1 MSFTTSHVLP
11 FDRELVWDWHTRKGA
26 AARLI
31 PPFFPMHPVK
41 EAKRLSDGT
50 TTYSLPAGLRWV
62 SRHDLSAYR
71 RGHRFS
77 EVCVSSPIRSI
88 ADWRHTHSFADVEG
102 GTLITD
108 DIHTRAP
115 SGPLKSFLAYRQH
128 QLLGDLSFLS
138 RIAALVD
145 APPLTVGV
153 TGSRSLIG
161 RAVTAQ
167 LRTAGHTVVQIVREK
182 MRPGRRLWEP
192 FHPAQ
197 DLLDG
202 IDVVVHL
209 AGEPMLGRFNEDHKK
224 AIRDSRIVPTRKL
237 AELAASSPQC
247 TAFICAS
254 AIGLYGPHTGEAAV
268 TETSEPGEGF
278 LAEVTQE
285 WEAACTPAVEAGK
298 RVVNIRTWYSA
309 GAAVCFPSSAC
320 FFLLVWAEMLAA
332 EASGC
337 RGFHLTI
344 SVTFMFAQSL
354 TPHYPVQSTLLPP
367 IRCRTATS
375 QRRCRNN
382 LTAQLSCL
390 FHRWDRS
397 CCAVK
402 KVQPRF
408 PLLTNA
414 SPPLYYQAKNMCF
427 VSPRL
432 RRRWRMNSAAMTCCP
447 TQPSTKEP
455 GHS

>member
-268 TETSEPGEGF
+268 TEASEPGEGF
-278 LAEVTQE
+278 LAEVTQD
-285 WEAACTPAVEAGK
+285 
-298 RVVNIRTWYSA
+298 
-309 GAAVCFPSSAC
+309 
-320 FFLLVWAEMLAA
+320 WAEMLAA

-354 TPHYPVQSTLLPP
+354 TPRYPVRSTLLPP

>member
-1 MSFTTSHVLP
+1 MSFTASHVLP
-11 FDRELVWDWHTRKGA
+11 FDREFVWGWHTRKGA

-128 QLLGDLSFLS
+128 QLLGDLSFLY

-192 FHPAQ
+192 FHPAK

-285 WEAACTPAVEAGK
+285 WEAACAPAVEAGK
-298 RVVNIRTWYSA
+298 RVVNIRTGVVLSGRGGGLPIKRVLFSTGLGGNVGGGSQWVSWISLDDLSDIYVRAVVDPTLSGPINA
-309 GAAVCFPSSAC
+309 VAPNPVQNRDITKALSKQLNRPALMPIPSLGPKLLRGKEGAAEISLADQRVSPAVLSSKEHVFRFPTVEEA
-320 FFLLVWAEMLAA
+320 LAH
-332 EASGC
+332 ELG
-337 RGFHLTI
+337 GDD
-344 SVTFMFAQSL
+344 
-354 TPHYPVQSTLLPP
+354 LLP
-367 IRCRTATS
+367 
-375 QRRCRNN
+375 
-382 LTAQLSCL
+382 
-390 FHRWDRS
+390 D
-397 CCAVK
+397 
-402 KVQPRF
+402 
-408 PLLTNA
+408 
-414 SPPLYYQAKNMCF
+414 
-427 VSPRL
+427 
-432 RRRWRMNSAAMTCCP
+432 P
-447 TQPSTKEP
+447 TK
-455 GHS
+455 H

>member
-128 QLLGDLSFLS
+128 QLLGDLLFLS

-167 LRTAGHTVVQIVREK
+167 LRTAGHTAVQIVREK

-224 AIRDSRIVPTRKL
+224 AIRDSRIVPTSKL

-268 TETSEPGEGF
+268 TEASEPGEGF

-285 WEAACTPAVEAGK
+285 WESACAPAVEAGK
-298 RVVNIRTWYSA
+298 RVVNIRTGVVLSGRGGVLPIKRVLFSTGLGGNVGGGSQWVSWISLDDLSDIYVRAVVDPTLSGPINA
-309 GAAVCFPSSAC
+309 VAPNPVQNRDITKALSKQLNRPALMPIPSLGPKLLRGKEGAAEISLADQRVSPAVLSSKEHVFRFPTVEEA
-320 FFLLVWAEMLAA
+320 LAH
-332 EASGC
+332 ELG
-337 RGFHLTI
+337 GDD
-344 SVTFMFAQSL
+344 
-354 TPHYPVQSTLLPP
+354 LLP
-367 IRCRTATS
+367 
-375 QRRCRNN
+375 
-382 LTAQLSCL
+382 
-390 FHRWDRS
+390 D
-397 CCAVK
+397 
-402 KVQPRF
+402 
-408 PLLTNA
+408 
-414 SPPLYYQAKNMCF
+414 
-427 VSPRL
+427 
-432 RRRWRMNSAAMTCCP
+432 P
-447 TQPSTKEP
+447 TK
-455 GHS
+455 H

>member
-1 MSFTTSHVLP
+1 MGLAYPQRS
-11 FDRELVWDWHTRKGA
+11 GCA
-26 AARLI
+26 ADSAI
-31 PPFFPMHPVK
+31 FPMHPVK

-209 AGEPMLGRFNEDHKK
+209 AGEPMLGRFNDDHKK

-285 WEAACTPAVEAGK
+285 WEAACAPAVEAGK
-298 RVVNIRTWYSA
+298 RVVNIRTGVVLSGRGGVLPIKRVLFSTGLGGNVGGGSQWVSWISLDDLSDIYVRAVVDPTLSGPINA
-309 GAAVCFPSSAC
+309 VAPNPVQNRDITKALSKQLNRPALMPIPSLGPKLLRGKEGAAEISLADQRVSPAVLSSKEHVFRFPTVEEA
-320 FFLLVWAEMLAA
+320 LAH
-332 EASGC
+332 ELG
-337 RGFHLTI
+337 GDE
-344 SVTFMFAQSL
+344 
-354 TPHYPVQSTLLPP
+354 LLP
-367 IRCRTATS
+367 
-375 QRRCRNN
+375 
-382 LTAQLSCL
+382 
-390 FHRWDRS
+390 D
-397 CCAVK
+397 
-402 KVQPRF
+402 
-408 PLLTNA
+408 
-414 SPPLYYQAKNMCF
+414 
-427 VSPRL
+427 
-432 RRRWRMNSAAMTCCP
+432 P
-447 TQPSTKEP
+447 TKD
-455 GHS
+455 

>member
-1 MSFTTSHVLP
+1 MSFTASHVLP
-11 FDRELVWDWHTRKGA
+11 FDREFVWDWHTRKGA
-26 AARLI
+26 AARPI
-31 PPFFPMHPVK
+31 PAFFLMHPVK
-41 EAKRLSDGT
+41 EAERLSDGT

-128 QLLGDLSFLS
+128 QLLGDLSFLY

-268 TETSEPGEGF
+268 TEASEPGESF

-285 WEAACTPAVEAGK
+285 WEAACAPAVEAGK
-298 RVVNIRTWYSA
+298 RVVNIRTGVVLSGRGGVLPIKRVLFSTGLGGNVGGGSQWVSWISLDDLSDIYVRAVVDPTLSGPINA
-309 GAAVCFPSSAC
+309 VAPNPVQNRDITKALSKQLNRPALMPIPSLGPKLLRGKEGAAEISLADQRVSPAVLSSKEHVFRFPTVEEA
-320 FFLLVWAEMLAA
+320 LAH
-332 EASGC
+332 ELG
-337 RGFHLTI
+337 GDE
-344 SVTFMFAQSL
+344 
-354 TPHYPVQSTLLPP
+354 LLP
-367 IRCRTATS
+367 
-375 QRRCRNN
+375 
-382 LTAQLSCL
+382 
-390 FHRWDRS
+390 D
-397 CCAVK
+397 
-402 KVQPRF
+402 
-408 PLLTNA
+408 
-414 SPPLYYQAKNMCF
+414 
-427 VSPRL
+427 
-432 RRRWRMNSAAMTCCP
+432 P
-447 TQPSTKEP
+447 TKD
-455 GHS
+455 

>member
-1 MSFTTSHVLP
+1 MSFTASHVLP
-11 FDRELVWDWHTRKGA
+11 FDREFVWDWHTRKGA

-268 TETSEPGEGF
+268 TEASEPGEGF

-285 WEAACTPAVEAGK
+285 WESACAPAVEAGK
-298 RVVNIRTWYSA
+298 RVVNIRTGVVLSGRGGVLPIKRVLFSTGLGGNVGGGSQWVSWISLDDLSDIYVRAVVDPTLSGPINA
-309 GAAVCFPSSAC
+309 VAPNPVQNRDITKALSKQLNRPALMPIPSLGPKLLRGKEGAAEIS
-320 FFLLVWAEMLAA
+320 LAD
-332 EASGC
+332 
-337 RGFHLTI
+337 
-344 SVTFMFAQSL
+344 
-354 TPHYPVQSTLLPP
+354 
-367 IRCRTATS
+367 
-375 QRRCRNN
+375 QR
-382 LTAQLSCL
+382 
-390 FHRWDRS
+390 
-397 CCAVK
+397 
-402 KVQPRF
+402 
-408 PLLTNA
+408 
-414 SPPLYYQAKNMCF
+414 
-427 VSPRL
+427 VSPAIKQR
-432 RRRWRMNSAAMTCCP
+432 TCVSFP
-447 TQPSTKEP
+447 H
-455 GHS
+455 G

>member
-1 MSFTTSHVLP
+1 MSFTASHVLP
-11 FDRELVWDWHTRKGA
+11 FDREFVWDWHTRKGA

-41 EAKRLSDGT
+41 EAERLSDGT

-128 QLLGDLSFLS
+128 QLLGDLSFLT

-209 AGEPMLGRFNEDHKK
+209 AGEPMLGRFNDDHKK
-224 AIRDSRIVPTRKL
+224 AIRDSRVVPTRKL

-254 AIGLYGPHTGEAAV
+254 ALGLYGPHTGEAAV

-285 WEAACTPAVEAGK
+285 WEAACAPAVEAGK
-298 RVVNIRTWYSA
+298 RVVNIRTGVVLSGRGGVLPIKRVLFSTGLGGNVGGGSQWVSWISLDDLSDIYVRAVVDPTLSGPINA
-309 GAAVCFPSSAC
+309 VAPNPVQNRDITKALSKQLNRPALMPIPSLGPKLLRGKEGAAEISLADQRVSPAVLSSKEHVFRFPTVEEA
-320 FFLLVWAEMLAA
+320 LAH
-332 EASGC
+332 ELG
-337 RGFHLTI
+337 GDE
-344 SVTFMFAQSL
+344 
-354 TPHYPVQSTLLPP
+354 LLP
-367 IRCRTATS
+367 
-375 QRRCRNN
+375 
-382 LTAQLSCL
+382 
-390 FHRWDRS
+390 D
-397 CCAVK
+397 
-402 KVQPRF
+402 
-408 PLLTNA
+408 
-414 SPPLYYQAKNMCF
+414 
-427 VSPRL
+427 
-432 RRRWRMNSAAMTCCP
+432 P
-447 TQPSTKEP
+447 TKD
-455 GHS
+455 

>member
-1 MSFTTSHVLP
+1 MSFTASHVLP
-11 FDRELVWDWHTRKGA
+11 FDREFVWGWHTRKGA

-128 QLLGDLSFLS
+128 QLLGDLSFLY

-209 AGEPMLGRFNEDHKK
+209 AGEPMLGRFNDDHKK
-224 AIRDSRIVPTRKL
+224 AIRDSRVVPTRKL

-268 TETSEPGEGF
+268 TEASEPGEGF

-285 WEAACTPAVEAGK
+285 WESACAPAVEAGK
-298 RVVNIRTWYSA
+298 RVVNIRTGVVLSGRGGVLPIKRVLFSTGLGGNVGGGSQWVSWISLDDLSDIYVRAVVDPTLSGPINA
-309 GAAVCFPSSAC
+309 VAPNPVQNRDITKALSKQLNRPALMPIPSLGPKLLRGKEGAAEISLADQRVSPAVLSSKEHVFRFPTVEEA
-320 FFLLVWAEMLAA
+320 LAH
-332 EASGC
+332 ELG
-337 RGFHLTI
+337 GDD
-344 SVTFMFAQSL
+344 
-354 TPHYPVQSTLLPP
+354 LLP
-367 IRCRTATS
+367 
-375 QRRCRNN
+375 
-382 LTAQLSCL
+382 
-390 FHRWDRS
+390 D
-397 CCAVK
+397 
-402 KVQPRF
+402 
-408 PLLTNA
+408 
-414 SPPLYYQAKNMCF
+414 
-427 VSPRL
+427 
-432 RRRWRMNSAAMTCCP
+432 P
-447 TQPSTKEP
+447 TK
-455 GHS
+455 H

>member
-1 MSFTTSHVLP
+1 MGLSMSFTASHVLP
-11 FDRELVWDWHTRKGA
+11 FDREFVWGWHTRKGA

-128 QLLGDLSFLS
+128 QLLGDLSFLY

-192 FHPAQ
+192 FHPAK

-285 WEAACTPAVEAGK
+285 WEAACAPAVEAGK
-298 RVVNIRTWYSA
+298 RVVNIRTGVVLSGRGGVLPIKRVLFSTGLGGNVGGGSQWVSWISLDDLSDIYVRAVVDPTLSGPINA
-309 GAAVCFPSSAC
+309 VAPNPVQNRDITKALSKQLNRPALMPIPSLGPKLLRGKEGAAEISLADQRVSPAVLSSKEHVFRFPTVEEA
-320 FFLLVWAEMLAA
+320 LAH
-332 EASGC
+332 ELG
-337 RGFHLTI
+337 GDD
-344 SVTFMFAQSL
+344 
-354 TPHYPVQSTLLPP
+354 LLP
-367 IRCRTATS
+367 
-375 QRRCRNN
+375 
-382 LTAQLSCL
+382 
-390 FHRWDRS
+390 D
-397 CCAVK
+397 
-402 KVQPRF
+402 
-408 PLLTNA
+408 
-414 SPPLYYQAKNMCF
+414 
-427 VSPRL
+427 
-432 RRRWRMNSAAMTCCP
+432 P
-447 TQPSTKEP
+447 TK
-455 GHS
+455 H

>member
-1 MSFTTSHVLP
+1 
-11 FDRELVWDWHTRKGA
+11 
-26 AARLI
+26 
-31 PPFFPMHPVK
+31 MHPVK
-41 EAKRLSDGT
+41 EAERLSDGT

-209 AGEPMLGRFNEDHKK
+209 AGEPMLGRFNDDHKK
-224 AIRDSRIVPTRKL
+224 AIRDSRVVPTRKL

-254 AIGLYGPHTGEAAV
+254 AIGLYGPHTGETAV

-285 WEAACTPAVEAGK
+285 WEAACAPAVEAGK
-298 RVVNIRTWYSA
+298 RVVNIRTGVVLSGRGGVLPIKRVLFSTGLGGNVGGGSQWVSWISLDDLSDIYVRAVVDPTLSGPINA
-309 GAAVCFPSSAC
+309 VAPNPVQNRDITKALSKQLNRPALMPIPSLGPKLLRGKEGAAEISLADQRVSPAVLSSKEHVFRFPTVEEA
-320 FFLLVWAEMLAA
+320 LAH
-332 EASGC
+332 ELG
-337 RGFHLTI
+337 GDE
-344 SVTFMFAQSL
+344 
-354 TPHYPVQSTLLPP
+354 LLP
-367 IRCRTATS
+367 
-375 QRRCRNN
+375 
-382 LTAQLSCL
+382 
-390 FHRWDRS
+390 D
-397 CCAVK
+397 
-402 KVQPRF
+402 
-408 PLLTNA
+408 
-414 SPPLYYQAKNMCF
+414 
-427 VSPRL
+427 
-432 RRRWRMNSAAMTCCP
+432 P
-447 TQPSTKEP
+447 TKD
-455 GHS
+455 

>member
-1 MSFTTSHVLP
+1 MSFTASHVLP
-11 FDRELVWDWHTRKGA
+11 FDREFVWDWHTRKGA

-41 EAKRLSDGT
+41 EAERLSDGT

-192 FHPAQ
+192 FHPAK

-209 AGEPMLGRFNEDHKK
+209 AGESMLGRFNEDHKK

-268 TETSEPGEGF
+268 TEASEPGEGF

-285 WEAACTPAVEAGK
+285 WEAACAPAVEAGK
-298 RVVNIRTWYSA
+298 RVVNIRTGVVLSGRGGVLPIKRVLFSTGLGGNVGGGSQWVSWISLDDLSDIYVRAVVDPTLSGPINA
-309 GAAVCFPSSAC
+309 VAPNPVQNRDITKALSKQLNRPALMPIPSLGPKLLRGKEGAAEISLADQRVSPAVLSSKEHVFRLPTVEEA
-320 FFLLVWAEMLAA
+320 LAH
-332 EASGC
+332 ELG
-337 RGFHLTI
+337 GDE
-344 SVTFMFAQSL
+344 
-354 TPHYPVQSTLLPP
+354 LLP
-367 IRCRTATS
+367 
-375 QRRCRNN
+375 
-382 LTAQLSCL
+382 
-390 FHRWDRS
+390 D
-397 CCAVK
+397 
-402 KVQPRF
+402 
-408 PLLTNA
+408 
-414 SPPLYYQAKNMCF
+414 
-427 VSPRL
+427 
-432 RRRWRMNSAAMTCCP
+432 P
-447 TQPSTKEP
+447 TKD
-455 GHS
+455 

>member
-268 TETSEPGEGF
+268 TEASEPGEGF

-285 WEAACTPAVEAGK
+285 WESACAPAVEAGK
-298 RVVNIRTWYSA
+298 RVVNIRTGVVLSGRGGVLPIKRVLFSTGLGGNVGGGSQWVSWISLDDLSDIYVRAVVDPTLSGPINA
-309 GAAVCFPSSAC
+309 VAPNPVQNRDITKALSKQLNRPALMPIPSLGPKLLRGKEGAAEISLADQRVSPAVLSSKEHVFRFPTVEEA
-320 FFLLVWAEMLAA
+320 LAH
-332 EASGC
+332 ELG
-337 RGFHLTI
+337 GDE
-344 SVTFMFAQSL
+344 
-354 TPHYPVQSTLLPP
+354 LLP
-367 IRCRTATS
+367 
-375 QRRCRNN
+375 
-382 LTAQLSCL
+382 
-390 FHRWDRS
+390 D
-397 CCAVK
+397 
-402 KVQPRF
+402 
-408 PLLTNA
+408 
-414 SPPLYYQAKNMCF
+414 
-427 VSPRL
+427 
-432 RRRWRMNSAAMTCCP
+432 P
-447 TQPSTKEP
+447 TKD
-455 GHS
+455 

>member
-1 MSFTTSHVLP
+1 MSFTASHVLP
-11 FDRELVWDWHTRKGA
+11 FDREFVWDWHTRKGA

-31 PPFFPMHPVK
+31 PSFFPMHPVK
-41 EAKRLSDGT
+41 EAERLSDGT
-50 TTYSLPAGLRWV
+50 TPYSLPAGLRWV

-138 RIAALVD
+138 RIAGLVD
-145 APPLTVGV
+145 APPVGV

-209 AGEPMLGRFNEDHKK
+209 AGEPMLGRFNDDHKK

-285 WEAACTPAVEAGK
+285 WEAACAPAVEAGK
-298 RVVNIRTWYSA
+298 RVVNIRTGVVLSGRGGVLPIKRVLFSTGLGGNVGGGSQWVSWISLDDLSDIYVRAVVDPTLSGPINA
-309 GAAVCFPSSAC
+309 VAPNPVQNRDITKALSKQLNRPALMPIPSLGPKLLRGKEGAAEISLADQRVSPAVLSSKEHVFRFPTVEEA
-320 FFLLVWAEMLAA
+320 LAH
-332 EASGC
+332 ELG
-337 RGFHLTI
+337 GDE
-344 SVTFMFAQSL
+344 
-354 TPHYPVQSTLLPP
+354 LLP
-367 IRCRTATS
+367 
-375 QRRCRNN
+375 
-382 LTAQLSCL
+382 
-390 FHRWDRS
+390 D
-397 CCAVK
+397 
-402 KVQPRF
+402 
-408 PLLTNA
+408 
-414 SPPLYYQAKNMCF
+414 
-427 VSPRL
+427 
-432 RRRWRMNSAAMTCCP
+432 P
-447 TQPSTKEP
+447 TKD
-455 GHS
+455 

>member
-1 MSFTTSHVLP
+1 MSFTASHVLP
-11 FDRELVWDWHTRKGA
+11 FDREFVWDWHTRKGA

-41 EAKRLSDGT
+41 EAERLSDGT

-209 AGEPMLGRFNEDHKK
+209 AGEPMLGRFNDDHKK

-278 LAEVTQE
+278 LAEVTPE
-285 WEAACTPAVEAGK
+285 WEAAGAPAVEAGK
-298 RVVNIRTWYSA
+298 RVVTIRTGVVLSGRGGVLPIKRVLFSTGLGGNVGGGSQWVSWISLDDLSDIYVRAVVDPTLSGPINA
-309 GAAVCFPSSAC
+309 VAPNPVQNRDITKALSKQLNRPALMPIPSLGPKLLRGKEGAAEISLADQRVSPAVLSSKEHVFRFPTVEEA
-320 FFLLVWAEMLAA
+320 LAH
-332 EASGC
+332 ELG
-337 RGFHLTI
+337 GDE
-344 SVTFMFAQSL
+344 
-354 TPHYPVQSTLLPP
+354 LLP
-367 IRCRTATS
+367 
-375 QRRCRNN
+375 
-382 LTAQLSCL
+382 
-390 FHRWDRS
+390 D
-397 CCAVK
+397 
-402 KVQPRF
+402 
-408 PLLTNA
+408 
-414 SPPLYYQAKNMCF
+414 
-427 VSPRL
+427 
-432 RRRWRMNSAAMTCCP
+432 P
-447 TQPSTKEP
+447 TKD
-455 GHS
+455 

>member
-1 MSFTTSHVLP
+1 M
-11 FDRELVWDWHTRKGA
+11 
-26 AARLI
+26 
-31 PPFFPMHPVK
+31 
-41 EAKRLSDGT
+41 
-50 TTYSLPAGLRWV
+50 
-62 SRHDLSAYR
+62 
-71 RGHRFS
+71 
-77 EVCVSSPIRSI
+77 
-88 ADWRHTHSFADVEG
+88 EG

-298 RVVNIRTWYSA
+298 RVVNIRTGVVLSGRGGVLPIKRVLFSTGLGGNVGGGSQWVSWISLDDLSDIYVRAVVDPTLSGPINA
-309 GAAVCFPSSAC
+309 VAPNPVQNRDITKALSKQLNRPALMPIPSLGPKLLRGKEGAAEISLADQRVSPAVLSSKEHVFRFPTVEEA
-320 FFLLVWAEMLAA
+320 LAH
-332 EASGC
+332 ELG
-337 RGFHLTI
+337 GDD
-344 SVTFMFAQSL
+344 
-354 TPHYPVQSTLLPP
+354 LLP
-367 IRCRTATS
+367 
-375 QRRCRNN
+375 
-382 LTAQLSCL
+382 
-390 FHRWDRS
+390 D
-397 CCAVK
+397 
-402 KVQPRF
+402 
-408 PLLTNA
+408 
-414 SPPLYYQAKNMCF
+414 
-427 VSPRL
+427 
-432 RRRWRMNSAAMTCCP
+432 P
-447 TQPSTKEP
+447 TK
-455 GHS
+455 H

>member
-1 MSFTTSHVLP
+1 MSFTASHVLP
-11 FDRELVWDWHTRKGA
+11 FDREFVWDWHTRKGA

-224 AIRDSRIVPTRKL
+224 AIRDSDP
-237 AELAASSPQC
+237 
-247 TAFICAS
+247 
-254 AIGLYGPHTGEAAV
+254 
-268 TETSEPGEGF
+268 
-278 LAEVTQE
+278 
-285 WEAACTPAVEAGK
+285 
-298 RVVNIRTWYSA
+298 
-309 GAAVCFPSSAC
+309 
-320 FFLLVWAEMLAA
+320 
-332 EASGC
+332 
-337 RGFHLTI
+337 
-344 SVTFMFAQSL
+344 
-354 TPHYPVQSTLLPP
+354 
-367 IRCRTATS
+367 
-375 QRRCRNN
+375 
-382 LTAQLSCL
+382 
-390 FHRWDRS
+390 
-397 CCAVK
+397 
-402 KVQPRF
+402 
-408 PLLTNA
+408 
-414 SPPLYYQAKNMCF
+414 
-427 VSPRL
+427 
-432 RRRWRMNSAAMTCCP
+432 
-447 TQPSTKEP
+447 
-455 GHS
+455 

>member
-1 MSFTTSHVLP
+1 MATAFQ
-11 FDRELVWDWHTRKGA
+11 
-26 AARLI
+26 
-31 PPFFPMHPVK
+31 
-41 EAKRLSDGT
+41 
-50 TTYSLPAGLRWV
+50 
-62 SRHDLSAYR
+62 
-71 RGHRFS
+71 
-77 EVCVSSPIRSI
+77 VCVSSPIRSI

-209 AGEPMLGRFNEDHKK
+209 AGEPMLGRFNDDHKK

-285 WEAACTPAVEAGK
+285 WEAACAPAVEAGK
-298 RVVNIRTWYSA
+298 RVVNIRTGVVLSGRGGVLPIKRVLFSTGLGGNVGGGSQWVSWISLDDLSDIYVRAVVDPTLSGPINA
-309 GAAVCFPSSAC
+309 VAPNPVQNRDITKALSKQLNRPALMPIPSLGPKLLRGKEGAAEISLADQRVSPAVLSSKEHVFRFPTVEEA
-320 FFLLVWAEMLAA
+320 LAH
-332 EASGC
+332 ELG
-337 RGFHLTI
+337 GDE
-344 SVTFMFAQSL
+344 
-354 TPHYPVQSTLLPP
+354 LLP
-367 IRCRTATS
+367 
-375 QRRCRNN
+375 
-382 LTAQLSCL
+382 
-390 FHRWDRS
+390 D
-397 CCAVK
+397 
-402 KVQPRF
+402 
-408 PLLTNA
+408 
-414 SPPLYYQAKNMCF
+414 
-427 VSPRL
+427 
-432 RRRWRMNSAAMTCCP
+432 P
-447 TQPSTKEP
+447 TKD
-455 GHS
+455 

>member
-1 MSFTTSHVLP
+1 MSFTASHVLP
-11 FDRELVWDWHTRKGA
+11 FDREFVWGWHTRKGA

-128 QLLGDLSFLS
+128 QLLGDLSFLY

-192 FHPAQ
+192 FHPAK

-285 WEAACTPAVEAGK
+285 WEAACAPAVEAGK
-298 RVVNIRTWYSA
+298 RVVNIRTGVVLSGRGGVLPIKRVLFSTGLGGNVGGGSQWVSWISLDDLSDIYVRAVVDPTLSGPINA
-309 GAAVCFPSSAC
+309 VAPNPVQNRDITKALSKQLNRPALMPIPSLGPKLLRGKEGAAEISLADQRVSPAVLSSKEHVFRFPTVEEA
-320 FFLLVWAEMLAA
+320 LAH
-332 EASGC
+332 ELG
-337 RGFHLTI
+337 GDD
-344 SVTFMFAQSL
+344 
-354 TPHYPVQSTLLPP
+354 LLP
-367 IRCRTATS
+367 
-375 QRRCRNN
+375 
-382 LTAQLSCL
+382 
-390 FHRWDRS
+390 D
-397 CCAVK
+397 
-402 KVQPRF
+402 
-408 PLLTNA
+408 
-414 SPPLYYQAKNMCF
+414 
-427 VSPRL
+427 
-432 RRRWRMNSAAMTCCP
+432 P
-447 TQPSTKEP
+447 TK
-455 GHS
+455 H

>member
-11 FDRELVWDWHTRKGA
+11 FDREPVWDWHTRKGA

-88 ADWRHTHSFADVEG
+88 ADWRHTHRFADVEG

-268 TETSEPGEGF
+268 TEASEPGEGF

-298 RVVNIRTWYSA
+298 RVVNIRTGVVLSGRGGVLPIKRVLFSTGLGGNVGGGSQWVSWISLDDLSDIYVRAVVDPTLSGPINA
-309 GAAVCFPSSAC
+309 VAPNPVQNRDITKALSKQLNRPALMPIPSLGPKLLRGKEGAAEISLADQRVSPAVLSSKEHVFRFPTVEEA
-320 FFLLVWAEMLAA
+320 LAH
-332 EASGC
+332 ELG
-337 RGFHLTI
+337 GDD
-344 SVTFMFAQSL
+344 
-354 TPHYPVQSTLLPP
+354 LLP
-367 IRCRTATS
+367 
-375 QRRCRNN
+375 
-382 LTAQLSCL
+382 
-390 FHRWDRS
+390 D
-397 CCAVK
+397 
-402 KVQPRF
+402 
-408 PLLTNA
+408 
-414 SPPLYYQAKNMCF
+414 
-427 VSPRL
+427 
-432 RRRWRMNSAAMTCCP
+432 P
-447 TQPSTKEP
+447 TK
-455 GHS
+455 H